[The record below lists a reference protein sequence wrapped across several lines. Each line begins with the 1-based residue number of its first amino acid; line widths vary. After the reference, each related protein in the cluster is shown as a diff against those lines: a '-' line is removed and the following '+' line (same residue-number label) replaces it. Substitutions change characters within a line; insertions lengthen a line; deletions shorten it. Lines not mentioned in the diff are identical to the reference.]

1 VLEGSVTKKELL
13 KDIDPMEQATEL
25 ELNPPEKT
33 KKKKKKKRLLPS
45 EQRKLNKLNEAKKQL
60 IHCQIDGCEFRA
72 KTFAHLSL
80 HCALTHFRSEQPP
93 SVDKTRD
100 DDGLLDLR
108 APPNGARLRMLKRAQ
123 RTVDELSNMDSQGNQ
138 GSAADRQRQTSKRRR
153 QRSNKSSSS
162 SSSSSLSDSRA
173 RFRPVLLDPVF
184 PPVAPPGE
192 PPTLLPTKE
201 KKWPLVYE
209 YIEHRVEL
217 SGHEISVFTSTSDSR
232 PNSKRSAAPWK
243 GATKRK

>member
-1 VLEGSVTKKELL
+1 
-13 KDIDPMEQATEL
+13 
-25 ELNPPEKT
+25 
-33 KKKKKKKRLLPS
+33 
-45 EQRKLNKLNEAKKQL
+45 
-60 IHCQIDGCEFRA
+60 
-72 KTFAHLSL
+72 
-80 HCALTHFRSEQPP
+80 
-93 SVDKTRD
+93 
-100 DDGLLDLR
+100 
-108 APPNGARLRMLKRAQ
+108 
-123 RTVDELSNMDSQGNQ
+123 
-138 GSAADRQRQTSKRRR
+138 
-153 QRSNKSSSS
+153 
-162 SSSSSLSDSRA
+162 
-173 RFRPVLLDPVF
+173 LLDPVF